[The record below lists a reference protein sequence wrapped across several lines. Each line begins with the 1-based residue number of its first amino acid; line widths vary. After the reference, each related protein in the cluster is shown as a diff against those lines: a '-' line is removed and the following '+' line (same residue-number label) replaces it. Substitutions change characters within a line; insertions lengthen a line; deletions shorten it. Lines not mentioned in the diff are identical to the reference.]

1 MLIYSVA
8 AQSVILTTTHEGI
21 PNSREGSNKDDV
33 GLDVRTGSKRKDWKK
48 WPCLGWKEKNEAG
61 IS

>member
-48 WPCLGWKEKNEAG
+48 WPCLG
-61 IS
+61 